1 MPKLWSSLT
10 KGQFQQLVIKLV
22 TNWTKELHET
32 FILKGVKFHLIYFMY
47 QIWQYCIETLK
58 MQTSAVS
65 TWLETRWVWLNI
77 SPWLNSWAALDLFAV
92 LLFEDKVTSC
102 PHFGWNVGMLNW
114 SWLSSNLF
122 ETLLLV
128 VAILHA
134 KTIGNAPTNGYALE
148 KMTKTTLTYFFCLSA
163 KVI

>member
-1 MPKLWSSLT
+1 MSVLLLHRNFDKCT
-10 KGQFQQLVIKLV
+10 LVKY
-22 TNWTKELHET
+22 LH
-32 FILKGVKFHLIYFMY
+32 
-47 QIWQYCIETLK
+47 
-58 MQTSAVS
+58 

-134 KTIGNAPTNGYALE
+134 KTIGNAPSNGYALE
-148 KMTKTTLTYFFCLSA
+148 KMTKTYTDILFFVCLQKLS
-163 KVI
+163 KTGKEFLWE